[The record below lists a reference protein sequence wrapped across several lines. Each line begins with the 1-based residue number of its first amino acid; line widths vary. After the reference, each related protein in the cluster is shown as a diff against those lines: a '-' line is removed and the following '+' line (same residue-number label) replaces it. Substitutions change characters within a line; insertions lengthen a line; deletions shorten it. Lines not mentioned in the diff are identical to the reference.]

1 MNSFAVFCH
10 NSLICSDEPFRK
22 KDAKWGKLACCVGKL
37 RGRTGFLDPPA
48 SYLHSK
54 LILLWPELI
63 EKCFRFWQTQRRC
76 VIVKRTVKKA
86 MWLLHFNNH
95 NKYEFYFFIHSTYLL
110 ATQQQIEQ
118 KTTQCWTDALHCV
131 LSFFRFTA
139 TKRNHSV

>member
-1 MNSFAVFCH
+1 
-10 NSLICSDEPFRK
+10 
-22 KDAKWGKLACCVGKL
+22 
-37 RGRTGFLDPPA
+37 
-48 SYLHSK
+48 
-54 LILLWPELI
+54 
-63 EKCFRFWQTQRRC
+63 
-76 VIVKRTVKKA
+76 

-118 KTTQCWTDALHCV
+118 KTEILVYWELSFHLKVQKCWTRALHYV